1 MSDSVVDPPA
11 EATHRPRA
19 KDNRRGHAEDREGQ
33 QQL

>member
-11 EATHRPRA
+11 EATPPAA